1 MMEQEVRLVKEV
13 YGRTTFNRVVDTSFT
28 ELYKQPDAA
37 TVPTQ
42 QITVD
47 EFFDLYNTLFFD
59 IPATGEVNS
68 HEYLIIR
75 STEYLGGGVL
85 TDNEKAYIEEINSL
99 RQQLLE
105 ANANYLSISK
115 IV

>member
-1 MMEQEVRLVKEV
+1 MEKQVKLVKEV
-13 YGRTTFNRVVDTSFT
+13 YGRVTYTKVIDTSFT
-28 ELYKQPDAA
+28 ELYTPVTASVETEPVSVEA
-37 TVPTQ
+37 
-42 QITVD
+42 
-47 EFFDLYNTLFFD
+47 FFDLYNDLFFQ
-59 IPATGEVNS
+59 IPATGELNS
-68 HEYLIIR
+68 HEYLVAR

-105 ANANYLSISK
+105 ANTNLLNVGN

>member
-1 MMEQEVRLVKEV
+1 MTQEVKLVKEV
-13 YGRTTFNRVVDTSFT
+13 YGRNTFTRVVDTSFT
-28 ELYKQPDAA
+28 ELYTPVTASV
-37 TVPTQ
+37 VPVQ

-47 EFFDLYNTLFFD
+47 EFFDLYNELFFE
-59 IPATGEVNS
+59 IPATGELNS
-68 HEYLIIR
+68 HEYLVAR

-105 ANANYLSISK
+105 ANANFLSLSNT
-115 IV
+115 V

>member
-1 MMEQEVRLVKEV
+1 MAQKINLVKEV
-13 YGRTTFNRVVDTSFT
+13 YGRNTFTRVVDTSFS
-28 ELYKQPDAA
+28 ELYTPVSASVALD
-37 TVPTQ
+37 Q

-47 EFFDLYNTLFFD
+47 TFFDLYDQLFFD

-68 HEYLIIR
+68 HEYLVAR

-85 TDNEKAYIEEINSL
+85 TDNEKAYIEEINAL

-105 ANANYLSISK
+105 ANANLSNLSNL
-115 IV
+115 V

>member
-1 MMEQEVRLVKEV
+1 MEQEVKLVKEV
-13 YGRTTFNRVVDTSFT
+13 YGRNTFTRVVDTSFS
-28 ELYKQPDAA
+28 ELYTPVTASADVAN
-37 TVPTQ
+37 
-42 QITVD
+42 ITVD
-47 EFFDLYNTLFFD
+47 QFFDLYNELFFQ

-68 HEYLIIR
+68 HEFLVKR

-85 TDNEKAYIEEINSL
+85 TDNERAYIEEINSL

-105 ANANYLSISK
+105 ANSNYLNLTN

>member
-1 MMEQEVRLVKEV
+1 MAQEVKLVKDV
-13 YGRTTFNRVVDTSFT
+13 YGRNTFTKVVDTAFT
-28 ELYKQPDAA
+28 ELYTPVTASA
-37 TVPTQ
+37 VTVP

-47 EFFDLYNTLFFD
+47 EFFDLYNELFFQ
-59 IPATGEVNS
+59 IPATGDVNS
-68 HEYLIIR
+68 HEFLVKR

-105 ANANYLSISK
+105 ANSNYLNLSN

>member
-1 MMEQEVRLVKEV
+1 MAQQINLTKEV
-13 YGRTTFNRVVDTSFT
+13 YGRNTFTRVVDTSFT
-28 ELYKQPDAA
+28 ELYTPVTASVD
-37 TVPTQ
+37 PTQ

-47 EFFDLYNTLFFD
+47 QFFDLYNELFFD

-68 HEYLIIR
+68 HEYLVAR

-85 TDNEKAYIEEINSL
+85 TDNEKAYIEEINAL

-105 ANANYLSISK
+105 ANANFTSIGN

>member
-1 MMEQEVRLVKEV
+1 MTQEVKLVKEV
-13 YGRTTFNRVVDTSFT
+13 YGRNTFTRVVDTSFT
-28 ELYKQPDAA
+28 ELYTPVTASV
-37 TVPTQ
+37 VPAQ

-47 EFFDLYNTLFFD
+47 EFFDLYNELFFE
-59 IPATGEVNS
+59 IPATGELNS
-68 HEYLIIR
+68 HEYLVAR

-105 ANANYLSISK
+105 ANANFLSLSNT
-115 IV
+115 V

>member
-1 MMEQEVRLVKEV
+1 MSQQINLVKEV
-13 YGRTTFNRVVDTSFT
+13 YGRNTFTRVVDTSFS
-28 ELYKQPDAA
+28 ELYTPVTASAA
-37 TVPTQ
+37 IGQ

-47 EFFDLYNTLFFD
+47 QFFDLYDELFFD
-59 IPATGEVNS
+59 IPATGEINS
-68 HEYLIIR
+68 HEYLVAR

-105 ANANYLSISK
+105 ANTNSLSLSN